1 MPTKRFDNIDPE
13 RRRKILDAA
22 QVEFSQNGFGKA
34 SLNRIIE
41 AAGIS
46 KGSLYYYFED
56 KTDLYLTV
64 LENVVLK
71 VFNKLGG
78 IAAGEFTDDFW
89 SDWENYCKK
98 TAHFSYENPDIV
110 SLYRELLH
118 LSRNQDMSHAVNE
131 FINKGKVV
139 FTEII
144 QHGQEI
150 GAVRKDISLDL
161 LVNILFS
168 MGEAIDYWMIERW
181 DEFSPEEIEKTVL
194 LYTDMCRKIAGSEA
208 VKGG

>member
-22 QVEFSQNGFGKA
+22 QAEFTQKGFGKA

-64 LENVVLK
+64 LENVVME
-71 VFNKLGG
+71 VFQKLGG
-78 IAAGEFTDDFW
+78 IAHGKFTEDFW

-98 TAHFSYENPDIV
+98 TAHLSYENPDIV

-118 LSRNQDMSHAVNE
+118 LSRNKEMSLVVNE

-150 GAVRKDISLDL
+150 GVVRKDIALEL
-161 LVNILFS
+161 LVNVLFS
-168 MGEAIDYWMIERW
+168 IGEAIDYWMIERW
-181 DEFSPEEIEKTVL
+181 DEFSPEEIEKTIL
-194 LYTDMCRKIAGSEA
+194 LYTDMCRKIAGSET
-208 VKGG
+208 VKG

>member
-13 RRRKILDAA
+13 RRKKILDTA
-22 QVEFSQNGFGKA
+22 QAEFSQYGFGKA

-41 AAGIS
+41 TAEIS

-64 LENVVLK
+64 LENVVVE
-71 VFNKLGG
+71 VFQKLGG

-89 SDWENYCKK
+89 GDWENYCKK
-98 TAHFSYENPDIV
+98 SAHFSYENPDIV
-110 SLYRELLH
+110 RLYRELLY
-118 LSRNQDMSHAVNE
+118 LSINQDMSDAVNE
-131 FINKGKVV
+131 FINKGKVI

-144 QHGQEI
+144 QHGQKI

-168 MGEAIDYWMIERW
+168 IGEAVDYWMIEHW

-194 LYTDMCRKIAGSEA
+194 LYTDICRKIAGSES